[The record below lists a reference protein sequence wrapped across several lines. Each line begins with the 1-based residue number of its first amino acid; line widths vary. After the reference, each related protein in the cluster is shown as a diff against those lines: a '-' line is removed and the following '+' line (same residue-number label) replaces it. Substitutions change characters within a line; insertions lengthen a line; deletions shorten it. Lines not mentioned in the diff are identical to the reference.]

1 MIDDLKVYLS
11 RYLKM
16 KSKPESNAEEIA
28 KLSFIDQQLVE
39 VIHVLVIYLCVKNY
53 LKLLNYIK

>member
-53 LKLLNYIK
+53 LKLLNFIK

>member
-39 VIHVLVIYLCVKNY
+39 VIHVLVIYLCVKNWFKIIQCY
-53 LKLLNYIK
+53 

>member
-39 VIHVLVIYLCVKNY
+39 VIHVLVIYLCVNIY
-53 LKLLNYIK
+53 F

>member
-39 VIHVLVIYLCVKNY
+39 VIHVLVIYLCVRNY
-53 LKLLNYIK
+53 LKLLNFIK